1 MKSIFPV
8 AIDGN
13 LLKLVHLSNSFQMI
27 EGAKPLQV
35 GDICRPEARIV
46 SVTNSSEGKIV
57 KVKGH
62 CYRNNQ
68 PVIEVVSSFLYRGH
82 FVDYENT
89 FDTTASEEPDYLVH
103 LESDADVGVL
113 QSKEWFEWDGMSSSL
128 LAGTSLIFCIQSQVS
143 FKDKTA
149 YRNVSVSSDIF
160 VRNQLKVLV
169 KVGSASVDFQQDD
182 SQGNPVSWLIF
193 NSTEKLWV

>member
-1 MKSIFPV
+1 MKSIFPG
-8 AIDGN
+8 AIDGD
-13 LLKLVHLSNSFQMI
+13 LLKLVHLSNSFRII

-46 SVTNSSEGKIV
+46 SVINSGPGEGKIV

-68 PVIEVVSSFLYRGH
+68 PVIEVVSSFLYRGR

-89 FDTTASEEPDYLVH
+89 FDTTEEPDYLVH

-113 QSKEWFEWDGMSSSL
+113 QSKEWFEWDDMSPPL
-128 LAGTSLIFCIQSQVS
+128 LAGTSVIFRIQSQVS
-143 FKDKTA
+143 FKDKIA
-149 YRNVSVSSDIF
+149 
-160 VRNQLKVLV
+160 
-169 KVGSASVDFQQDD
+169 
-182 SQGNPVSWLIF
+182 
-193 NSTEKLWV
+193 

>member
-1 MKSIFPV
+1 MKSIFPA
-8 AIDGN
+8 AIDGD
-13 LLKLVHLSNSFQMI
+13 LLKLVHLSNSFRMI

-68 PVIEVVSSFLYRGH
+68 PVIEVVSSFLYRGR

-89 FDTTASEEPDYLVH
+89 FDTTEEPDYLVH
-103 LESDADVGVL
+103 LESDMLESCNQRNGL
-113 QSKEWFEWDGMSSSL
+113 SGMICHHRFRRAHPLFSAFNPRSLSRTRPPIATFPSPVISLFGINSRSSS
-128 LAGTSLIFCIQSQVS
+128 
-143 FKDKTA
+143 
-149 YRNVSVSSDIF
+149 R
-160 VRNQLKVLV
+160 
-169 KVGSASVDFQQDD
+169 SA
-182 SQGNPVSWLIF
+182 P
-193 NSTEKLWV
+193 

>member
-1 MKSIFPV
+1 MKSIFPA
-8 AIDGN
+8 AIDGD
-13 LLKLVHLSNSFQMI
+13 LLKLVHLSNSFRMV

-62 CYRNNQ
+62 CYRNNH
-68 PVIEVVSSFLYRGH
+68 PVIEVVSSFLYRGR

-89 FDTTASEEPDYLVH
+89 FDTTEEPDYLVH

-113 QSKEWFEWDGMSSSL
+113 QSKEWFEWDDLSSSP
-128 LAGTSLIFCIQSQVS
+128 LAGTSLFSAFNPRSPSRTRPPIATFPSLVISS
-143 FKDKTA
+143 FGTNS
-149 YRNVSVSSDIF
+149 RSSS
-160 VRNQLKVLV
+160 R
-169 KVGSASVDFQQDD
+169 SALWTS
-182 SQGNPVSWLIF
+182 SRMIRKAILSWLIC
-193 NSTEKLWV
+193 NATERLRV